1 MNSMRSQ
8 KDMTPEDEPP
18 RSQRIQYA
26 ARAEWRATAD
36 SSRKNEVAGP
46 KRKRHSV
53 VDVPGGESQ
62 D

>member
-1 MNSMRSQ
+1 
-8 KDMTPEDEPP
+8 MTPEDEPP

-26 ARAEWRATAD
+26 AGAEWRATAD